1 MRLLIAED
9 NPVSRLALE
18 RMLSKWGHE
27 VVTAEDGNQAWQKLQ
42 TEDAPSLMILDWDM
56 PKMDGLELCRRIRQ
70 RESRIRPYI
79 ILLTAMDQKED
90 LVKAFEAEVDDYI
103 TKPFNP
109 DELRAR
115 MSAALRVLE
124 MQDKVLKAEEA
135 LRHQATHD
143 SLTSLSNR
151 FAILSALDREFSRA
165 QRTGNSVSVIMADL
179 DLFKQVNDNYGHQA
193 GDAILQQVATR
204 MKATIRRYDEIGR
217 YGGEEFM
224 VVLSG
229 CGLPGA
235 QQQAERLRS
244 AVADSPF
251 DIPDASINVTLSLG
265 VACIDQMEKPS
276 QELLVRMADTALYSA
291 KADGRNCVRCA
302 VSKQAQTP
310 V

>member
-1 MRLLIAED
+1 MQLLIAED
-9 NPVSRLALE
+9 NLVSRLTLE
-18 RMLSKWGHE
+18 RMLSKWGHQ

-42 TEDAPSLMILDWDM
+42 TEDAPSLLILDWDM
-56 PKMDGLELCRRIRQ
+56 PQMDGLELCRRIRQ
-70 RESRIRPYI
+70 RESRVRPYI

-90 LVKAFEAEVDDYI
+90 LVRAFEAEVDDYI

-115 MSAALRVLE
+115 MSAALRMLE

-143 SLTSLSNR
+143 SLTSLPNR

-165 QRTGNSVSVIMADL
+165 QRTGDSVSVIMADL

-193 GDAILQQVATR
+193 GDAILHQIATR
-204 MKATIRRYDEIGR
+204 MKSTTRQYDEIGR

-229 CGLPGA
+229 CELPGA
-235 QQQAERLRS
+235 QKQAER
-244 AVADSPF
+244 
-251 DIPDASINVTLSLG
+251 I
-265 VACIDQMEKPS
+265 
-276 QELLVRMADTALYSA
+276 A
-291 KADGRNCVRCA
+291 KRFGRE
-302 VSKQAQTP
+302 VSES
-310 V
+310 